1 MILPQV
7 SLIQLIS
14 PFPDCR
20 RSLSR
25 ELADN
30 KGGRFSRN
38 PKRWLGF
45 IQPLLLRQQRSEK
58 RWMGG
63 IVARIAVVSGTGR
76 HRITAQDH
84 CTGSLHRITA
94 QDRLRRRVERQ
105 AVGFSPWQ
113 AWIANLPIK
122 GRDVAV

>member
-63 IVARIAVVSGTGR
+63 NRSSDCGGFRDRRT
-76 HRITAQDH
+76 QDH
-84 CTGSLHRITA
+84 CTGSLHRIGCVGVLS
-94 QDRLRRRVERQ
+94 DKRLDSRR
-105 AVGFSPWQ
+105 
-113 AWIANLPIK
+113 
-122 GRDVAV
+122 GRHG